1 MFDRRKLTL
10 FLVAGVLGLALIIT
24 AIVVVVANQQGSSQ
38 SEAPQEP
45 SSSASS
51 DSQDSNA
58 VGDEGTSSSDSPS
71 DSAGD
76 EQFGDDQPTEA
87 EVALGIYEDDFEQ
100 MALNVAVRASSWDGV
115 LAPETRVERYRQV
128 GMSEELAQ
136 SYLPVWAEV
145 FEGHEIS
152 EVTTSPKSSPRV
164 DEVRGVEGS
173 YVWRVAVDVVCK
185 PIWHANGKTRMTNAR
200 IATWWITIDQ
210 AQGEVIAIDQPSAES
225 FQIDVEGKN

>member
-24 AIVVVVANQQGSSQ
+24 GIVVVVANQQGSSQ
-38 SEAPQEP
+38 SEATQEP
-45 SSSASS
+45 SSSTSS
-51 DSQDSNA
+51 TSEDPNA
-58 VGDEGTSSSDSPS
+58 VGDEGSASSDSP
-71 DSAGD
+71 GD
-76 EQFGDDQPTEA
+76 DQSGDDQPTEA
-87 EVALGIYEDDFEQ
+87 EVALAIYEDDFEQ
-100 MALNVAVRASSWDGV
+100 MALNVAMQASSWDGV
-115 LAPETRVERYRQV
+115 LAPETRVKHYREV

-136 SYLPVWAEV
+136 SYLPVWAEI

-152 EVTTSPKSSPRV
+152 EVGTSPKNSPRV

-185 PIWHANGKTRMTNAR
+185 PIWHANGQTRTISAR
-200 IATWWITIDQ
+200 TATWWITIDQ